1 MKKKVIGIVLAGL
14 ILSSGCVTTLTSEAA
29 GVRIVESKS
38 EYDCSFVTT
47 LSAYN
52 SMGIDAA
59 QDSENALN
67 DLRNKAAKAG
77 MNGVRILNIGTT
89 TDGTSVTAEG
99 LRCKFD
105 D

>member
-1 MKKKVIGIVLAGL
+1 MKNKAVSAVLAVL
-14 ILSSGCVTTLTSEAA
+14 FLSSGCATVLTPEAA

-47 LSAYN
+47 LSAYS
-52 SMGIDAA
+52 SMGFDAA

-77 MNGVRILNIGTT
+77 MNGVRIINIGTT

-99 LRCKFD
+99 LRCAFD